1 LREPHDAL
9 PSEVSM
15 SNYEIQIHIQIR
27 PTDDDVPEEAQQD
40 DAGRFRTVV
49 SRATGQS
56 IDACEQALLGLNYP
70 ALRDALSRHL
80 SEVSRQEASQGVGVV
95 KKTLPPTQ
103 SMAK

>member
-1 LREPHDAL
+1 
-9 PSEVSM
+9 M

-27 PTDDDVPEEAQQD
+27 PTDDEVTEEAQQD

-56 IDACEQALLGLNYP
+56 IDACEQALLRLNYP